1 MFAAG
6 RGISNIVGTKA
17 KKGPT
22 KVRKKR
28 SKLTL
33 RQRMYIPCMWSSCLS
48 CCSGFSMMFGGMAM
62 SFMGYYAEYF
72 ASSGETALIPSY
84 NGTEEYLH
92 INSALK
98 FHISNF
104 RYIGPLFMGLGTF
117 LAIVACVIVLE
128 TRDKVLEMMEEKQ
141 WKKYK
146 KKADFYDL
154 IVLEMKRKEIA
165 ACKGKIYKN
174 ILEPVKPLETQVE
187 KLPSFVRRLEFEPLF
202 SLRVSL
208 HADTRVSVWKFVW
221 MFSKLFLE
229 EWKTTATTICITLTM
244 SRGGFFLQKNVHLHC
259 KRKTN
264 LYAENVKTANENKKT
279 ISNDFS
285 SSWVFSATTC
295 LQDHWC
301 QVAHIC
307 FVFFVKE
314 QFENRTLSLNNFRAL
329 QLLVSHVK
337 PFWLC
342 CTCRCTCKIL
352 WSVRH
357 LDLNQRKNQPKEW
370 KSCQGPD
377 RQNGQPAKLKCNL
390 I

>member
-1 MFAAG
+1 
-6 RGISNIVGTKA
+6 
-17 KKGPT
+17 
-22 KVRKKR
+22 
-28 SKLTL
+28 
-33 RQRMYIPCMWSSCLS
+33 
-48 CCSGFSMMFGGMAM
+48 M

-208 HADTRVSVWKFVW
+208 HADTRVSV
-221 MFSKLFLE
+221 
-229 EWKTTATTICITLTM
+229 
-244 SRGGFFLQKNVHLHC
+244 
-259 KRKTN
+259 
-264 LYAENVKTANENKKT
+264 
-279 ISNDFS
+279 
-285 SSWVFSATTC
+285 
-295 LQDHWC
+295 
-301 QVAHIC
+301 
-307 FVFFVKE
+307 
-314 QFENRTLSLNNFRAL
+314 
-329 QLLVSHVK
+329 
-337 PFWLC
+337 
-342 CTCRCTCKIL
+342 
-352 WSVRH
+352 
-357 LDLNQRKNQPKEW
+357 
-370 KSCQGPD
+370 
-377 RQNGQPAKLKCNL
+377 
-390 I
+390 